1 MRIKLLKFED
11 YTPNQLK
18 QRLRP
23 EEIERE
29 FGLDKGTL
37 AYMRECSRD
46 TGKLRGPMFLKD
58 ENIILYQRK
67 SVVIWLNKTMFS
79 EAESTETGKSGQS
92 KPNLK
97 SVK

>member
-37 AYMRECSRD
+37 AYMRECRRD

-67 SVVIWLNKTMFS
+67 AVITWINSTTFSPAETQETRKT
-79 EAESTETGKSGQS
+79 
-92 KPNLK
+92 LK
-97 SVK
+97 SVKS